1 MERKE
6 ILNFKDITFVREGRK
21 ILSGVNWVIKEK
33 EVWAL
38 LGLNGTGKSTLL
50 SMIPAYTFPTKGDY
64 WVFGNKFGNYAW
76 PKIRKKLG
84 FVSSN
89 LKIFS
94 GTLNNQKVEKV
105 ILSGKYNTIG
115 IYDEI
120 NQNDIEKGKE
130 LLKDFNLEH
139 LKDKKY
145 EVLSQGEQRKVLLAR
160 AFMTN
165 PELLILDEPCSGLDL
180 KSREYYLK
188 TLGEKIKE
196 KEISII
202 YVTHQLEELIPEI
215 THVAILGNDG
225 KMLVTGKK
233 EEVLTEENLFK
244 LYGVKVKVIWE
255 ENRPW
260 LIVKN

>member
-1 MERKE
+1 MKKE
-6 ILNFKDITFVREGRK
+6 ILNFKDINFIREGRQ
-21 ILSGVNWVIKEK
+21 ILTGINWVVKEK

-64 WVFGNKFGNYAW
+64 WVFGNRFGSYVW
-76 PKIRKKLG
+76 SKVRKKLG

-94 GTLNNQKVEKV
+94 ETLNKQTVEKV

-115 IYDEI
+115 VYDEI
-120 NQNDIEKGKE
+120 NKDDIEKVEE
-130 LLKDFNLEH
+130 LLKEFNLEH
-139 LKDKKY
+139 LKEKKY
-145 EVLSQGEQRKVLLAR
+145 EILSQGEQRKVLLAR
-160 AFMTN
+160 AFMSK

-180 KSREYYLK
+180 KSKEYYLK

-196 KEISII
+196 KEISLI
-202 YVTHQLEELIPEI
+202 YVTHQIEEIIPEI
-215 THVAILGNDG
+215 THVAILGNNG
-225 KMLVTGKK
+225 KMLVAGKK
-233 EEVLTEENLFK
+233 EKVLTEENLFN
-244 LYGVKVKVIWE
+244 LYGLEVKIIWE
-255 ENRPW
+255 KNRPW